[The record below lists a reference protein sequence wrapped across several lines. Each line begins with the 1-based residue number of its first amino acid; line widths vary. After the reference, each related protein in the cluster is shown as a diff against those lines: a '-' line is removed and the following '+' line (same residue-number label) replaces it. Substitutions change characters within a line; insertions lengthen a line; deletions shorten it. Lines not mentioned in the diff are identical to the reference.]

1 MIRMPRLP
9 AILGVLLGL
18 AMTAAP
24 ASAQSV
30 EPYPPAQTIQP
41 YPGQAPTPGQPAE
54 AYPGQEPPESSTH
67 YTAEEIVG
75 TGHKFFGKVTE
86 GLASVVEHAVQNYGL
101 PNGYVLG
108 QEGAG
113 AIVGGLRY
121 GEGTLY
127 TKNAGQ
133 HQVYWQGP
141 SIGFDLGAEGN
152 RTMMLI
158 YNMPSVEAIYDRYA
172 GVAGSAYLVAGV
184 GMTVLSGKGIYV
196 VPIVSGVGA
205 RLGVNLGYL
214 KFTPNPTWNPF

>member
-24 ASAQSV
+24 ASAQTV
-30 EPYPPAQTIQP
+30 EPYPPGQTVQP
-41 YPGQAPTPGQPAE
+41 YPGQAVEPNPGQAAP
-54 AYPGQEPPESSTH
+54 QTSSTH
-67 YTAEEIVG
+67 YTAGEIVN
-75 TGHKFFGKVTE
+75 TGHSFFGKVTE
-86 GLASVVEHAVQNYGL
+86 GLASVVEHAVQNFGL
-101 PNGYVLG
+101 PNGYILG

-121 GEGTLY
+121 GEGQLY

-133 HQVYWQGP
+133 HPVFWQGP

-158 YNMPSVEAIYDRYA
+158 YNMPSVDGIYDRYA

-184 GMTVLSGKGIYV
+184 GMTVLSGKGMYV

-205 RLGVNLGYL
+205 RLGVNVGYL

>member
-9 AILGVLLGL
+9 AILGVVLGL
-18 AMTAAP
+18 AVAAAP
-24 ASAQSV
+24 ASAQTV
-30 EPYPPAQTIQP
+30 EPYPPGQTVQP
-41 YPGQAPTPGQPAE
+41 YPGQTVEPNPGQAAP
-54 AYPGQEPPESSTH
+54 QSSTH
-67 YTAEEIVG
+67 YTADEIVN
-75 TGHKFFGKVTE
+75 TGHSFFGKVTE
-86 GLASVVEHAVQNYGL
+86 GLASVVEHAVQNFGL
-101 PNGYVLG
+101 PNGYILG

-121 GEGTLY
+121 GEGQLY

-133 HQVYWQGP
+133 HPVFWQGP
-141 SIGFDLGAEGN
+141 SIGFDLGAEGT

-158 YNMPSVEAIYDRYA
+158 YNMPSVDGIYDRYA

-184 GMTVLSGKGIYV
+184 GMTVLSGKGMYV

-205 RLGVNLGYL
+205 RLGVNVGYL